1 MMTTANSSSTNP
13 ELVLTRIF
21 DAPRELVFK
30 VWTEPK
36 HFAQWWGPKGFSAPV
51 CELDV
56 RPGGAIL
63 VHMMGE
69 DGIEIP
75 MRGLFQEI
83 DAPNR
88 LVFTT
93 FAFEDAQ
100 GNPQIENVNTVTFE
114 ALEGSKTRLTLHAV
128 VTKHTPEVAASLAGM
143 EQGWSE
149 SLDKLADVVNQL

>member
-1 MMTTANSSSTNP
+1 
-13 ELVLTRIF
+13 VLTRIF

-51 CELDV
+51 CELDA

>member
-1 MMTTANSSSTNP
+1 MTAASSSATHP

-36 HFAQWWGPKGFSAPV
+36 HFAQWWGPKGFTNPV

-63 VHMMGE
+63 VHMTGE
-69 DGIEIP
+69 DGVAIP
-75 MRGLFQEI
+75 TRGVFYEI
-83 DAPNR
+83 DAPSR
-88 LVFTT
+88 LVFSTM
-93 FAFEDAQ
+93 AFEDAQ
-100 GNPQIENVNTVTFE
+100 GNPQIENMNTVIFE
-114 ALEGSKTRLTLHAV
+114 AYEGNKTKLTLRAQI
-128 VTKHTPEVAASLAGM
+128 TKATPEMAESLGGM